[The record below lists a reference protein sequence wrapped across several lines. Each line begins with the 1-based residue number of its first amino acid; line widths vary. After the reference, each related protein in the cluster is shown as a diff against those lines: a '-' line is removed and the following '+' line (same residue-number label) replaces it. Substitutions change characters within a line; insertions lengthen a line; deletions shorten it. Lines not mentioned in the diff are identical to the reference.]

1 MNITT
6 TINGSKWEIEFFT
19 DYKHKSR
26 IIHQDYFMNILLQC
40 YEFPTMEQ
48 CLGCLEQTKN
58 APEGMEITQRV
69 NLRDLEPK
77 QMLPGDVIVKLT
89 SMFGMDPRFPVDI
102 KMKHDNETYK
112 IHFKKDGSM
121 KLRHRY
127 RPCPNNDTPPETP
140 ITPQPHDRHWL

>member
-1 MNITT
+1 
-6 TINGSKWEIEFFT
+6 
-19 DYKHKSR
+19 
-26 IIHQDYFMNILLQC
+26 
-40 YEFPTMEQ
+40 MEQ

-102 KMKHDNETYK
+102 KMKHGNETYK

-127 RPCPNNDTPPETP
+127 RPCPNNDTPPEKP
-140 ITPQPHDRHWL
+140 ITTQPHDRHWL

>member
-1 MNITT
+1 MRITT

-26 IIHQDYFMNILLQC
+26 IVHPDYFMNILLQC

-48 CLGCLEQTKN
+48 CLEQTKN
-58 APEGMEITQRV
+58 APKGLEITQKV
-69 NLRDLEPK
+69 KLSELFPK

-89 SMFGMDPRFPVDI
+89 SLFSMDPRFPVDI
-102 KMKHDNETYK
+102 KMKHDNDTYK
-112 IHFKKDGSM
+112 IHFKKDSSM
-121 KLRHRY
+121 KLQHRY

-140 ITPQPHDRHWL
+140 ITPQPYDRHWL

>member
-1 MNITT
+1 MRITT

-26 IIHQDYFMNILLQC
+26 IVHPDYFMNILLQC
-40 YEFPTMEQ
+40 YEFPTTEQ
-48 CLGCLEQTKN
+48 CLEYLEQTKN
-58 APEGMEITQRV
+58 APKGLEITQKV
-69 NLRDLEPK
+69 NLSELFPK

-89 SMFGMDPRFPVDI
+89 SLFSMDPRFPVDI
-102 KMKHDNETYK
+102 KMKHDNDTYK
-112 IHFKKDGSM
+112 IHFKKDSSM
-121 KLRHRY
+121 KLQHRY

>member
-40 YEFPTMEQ
+40 YEIPTMEQ
-48 CLGCLEQTKN
+48 CLECLEQTKN
-58 APEGMEITQRV
+58 APKGMEITQKV
-69 NLRDLEPK
+69 NLSELLPK
-77 QMLPGDVIVKLT
+77 QMLPGDVVIKLT

-102 KMKHDNETYK
+102 KMKHGKDTYK

-121 KLRHRY
+121 KLQHKY
-127 RPCPNNDTPPETP
+127 RPDLDDAPTETP
-140 ITPQPHDRHWL
+140 MMPQPHDMYLL